1 MKKTMFVLLSVLCFG
16 LNAAEKQGHVHVHD
30 HDHHEHDH
38 GHEQEDHGHVK
49 HEDHGHEHEHD
60 HNHDHD
66 HAHEHNHDRDR
77 AHEHVHD
84 HDHGHGKSVE
94 VAEAIQKVMGLKT
107 VHPEKRRLHST
118 VTLTGRYEL
127 APDARRT
134 VATPVAGHLTVL
146 VKPLARVKKGDA
158 LFTVEAPELSSRAR
172 EIAVLEKRLA
182 VYKDIG
188 TKNAQ
193 LESDLAVKKVEREAL
208 IGGAEEKDGV
218 VTVRAVSDGMVEAF
232 PSDSGAWVETG
243 AAVVR
248 LVNPGAIRLKALA
261 AASDVTRLGDGLK
274 ATVDGVEGTIRI
286 GVGDES
292 GLVPVYVIF
301 PKGAAKGRSGARATV
316 ACVTD
321 EHEAPVTAI
330 PSRCIVR
337 IGLRPTVF
345 VKDEH
350 DKDRFLAVDVVPGL
364 SDGGWTAVTGLP
376 DDDDLE
382 VVSEGA
388 YELRLA
394 LPSGDSKPAGHF
406 HADGTFHEGKD

>member
-1 MKKTMFVLLSVLCFG
+1 MKKTMFVLMSALCFG
-16 LNAAEKQGHVHVHD
+16 VNAVEKHD
-30 HDHHEHDH
+30 HEHDH
-38 GHEQEDHGHVK
+38 EHEHEHGHEHKHEHEHGHEHKDHEHEK
-49 HEDHGHEHEHD
+49 HEDHDHEHEHD
-60 HNHDHD
+60 HNHAHD
-66 HAHEHNHDRDR
+66 HVHEHG
-77 AHEHVHD
+77 HD

-94 VAEAIQKVMGLKT
+94 VSDAIQKVMGLKT
-107 VHPEKRRLHST
+107 VHPEKRRLRST

-134 VATPVAGHLTVL
+134 VATPVAGRLTVL
-146 VKPLARVKKGDA
+146 VKPLAQVKKGDA

-182 VYKDIG
+182 VYKNIG

-193 LESDLAVKKVEREAL
+193 LESELAVKKVEREAL

-218 VTVRAVSDGMVEAF
+218 VMVRAVSDGMVEAF

-261 AASDVTRLGDGLK
+261 AASDVARLADGLK
-274 ATVDGVEGTIRI
+274 ATVDGVEGAIRI

-292 GLVPVYVIF
+292 GLVPVYVTF
-301 PKGAAKGRSGARATV
+301 ADGAAKGRAGARATV

-337 IGLRPTVF
+337 IGLQPTVF

-350 DKDRFLAVDVVPGL
+350 DEDRFLAVDVVPGL

>member
-1 MKKTMFVLLSVLCFG
+1 MKTTLLPTLLVCCG
-16 LNAAEKQGHVHVHD
+16 LLTACETDMLSEGRSELVV
-30 HDHHEHDH
+30 E
-38 GHEQEDHGHVK
+38 GWI
-49 HEDHGHEHEHD
+49 
-60 HNHDHD
+60 
-66 HAHEHNHDRDR
+66 
-77 AHEHVHD
+77 
-84 HDHGHGKSVE
+84 GHGEFPV
-94 VAEAIQKVMGLKT
+94 VMLTRTMPVNQHYQHPDSLANYLLRWAT
-107 VHPEKRRLHST
+107 VRISDGSDT

-134 VATPVAGHLTVL
+134 VATPVAGRLTVL
-146 VKPLARVKKGDA
+146 VKPLARVKKGEA

-182 VYKDIG
+182 VYKGIG

-193 LESDLAVKKVEREAL
+193 LESELAVKKVEREAL
-208 IGGAEEKDGV
+208 IGGAEEMDGV

-261 AASDVTRLGDGLK
+261 AASDAAKLADGLK
-274 ATVDGVEGTIRI
+274 AAVDGVEGVIRL

-292 GLVPVYVIF
+292 GLVPVYVVF
-301 PKGAAKGRSGARATV
+301 PDGATKGRAGARASV

-321 EHEAPVTAI
+321 EHEKPETAI
-330 PSRCIVR
+330 PSGCIVR
-337 IGLRPTVF
+337 IGLQPTVF

-382 VVSEGA
+382 VVVEGA

-394 LPSGDSKPAGHF
+394 LPAGDSKPAGHF